1 MLLLT
6 VKMKILTHD
15 DDDDDDVD
23 DADADA
29 TDSYCDDDEEDDG
42 WPGSSKHAAASL
54 TARSQL
60 GLPEEP

>member
-1 MLLLT
+1 
-6 VKMKILTHD
+6 MKILTHD

-29 TDSYCDDDEEDDG
+29 TDSYCDDDEEEDDG

>member
-29 TDSYCDDDEEDDG
+29 TDSYCDDDEKKMMVGLE
-42 WPGSSKHAAASL
+42 
-54 TARSQL
+54 ARSMQL
-60 GLPEEP
+60 LH